1 MDDLGNDAGFSAKRV
16 PDVTLDTVS
25 CGLVD
30 GLAEGIDE
38 NAAGIGGVEEVPCDA
53 FCASRAV
60 PVFAVWFSVLG
71 LDRG

>member
-1 MDDLGNDAGFSAKRV
+1 MNDLSDDAGFSAERV

-30 GLAEGIDE
+30 GFAEGIDE
-38 NAAGIGGVEEVPCDA
+38 NAAGVGGVEEVPCDA
-53 FCASRAV
+53 FCASGAV
-60 PVFAVWFSVLG
+60 PVFAVWFGGLG